1 MRLATVVVLDPGH
14 GGPDAGCIA
23 LHGAWQEKRWTLQMA
38 RLAQDECA
46 ARWES
51 LSVELTRDGD
61 EFVPLSARARLARHL
76 RADLVIAIHVDA
88 FADPHAKGSR
98 VFWLSEDARPYAE
111 HLAAHMPTELRR
123 KHNGAVRATVTDWPR
138 VVNVLQQHST
148 VPAILVECGYSTSAH
163 DFDALR
169 DPMTCAGIAKA
180 IAETAHLA
188 HATKEASDVREL
200 TTH

>member
-38 RLAQDECA
+38 QLAQDECA

-88 FADPHAKGSR
+88 YDDTTKHGAR
-98 VFWLSEDARPYAE
+98 VFWLSDDARPYAE
-111 HLAAHMPTELRR
+111 HLMGGVPAEIRR
-123 KHNGAVRATVTDWPR
+123 KGRTAQRANVADWRR

-148 VPAILVECGYSTSAH
+148 IPAILIECGYSTNAH

-169 DPMTCAGIAKA
+169 DPMICAGIAKA

-188 HATKEASDVREL
+188 HATKEASDVRQL